1 MTNAETHVRV
11 LMVRYEL
18 FISHNMILYLRAYG
32 QRFEKE
38 SRRARCPL
46 AHKWRTSSGMMLWN
60 PPDLAGTFLI
70 ECPQPFIINRLSL
83 RMMFSSIGLVLGG
96 VRRGGKRFIVLL
108 GCLLLSI
115 FYLRHYI
122 FGDNWMCKLLFLRIL
137 GSF

>member
-46 AHKWRTSSGMMLWN
+46 AHK
-60 PPDLAGTFLI
+60 
-70 ECPQPFIINRLSL
+70 
-83 RMMFSSIGLVLGG
+83 
-96 VRRGGKRFIVLL
+96 
-108 GCLLLSI
+108 
-115 FYLRHYI
+115 
-122 FGDNWMCKLLFLRIL
+122 
-137 GSF
+137 